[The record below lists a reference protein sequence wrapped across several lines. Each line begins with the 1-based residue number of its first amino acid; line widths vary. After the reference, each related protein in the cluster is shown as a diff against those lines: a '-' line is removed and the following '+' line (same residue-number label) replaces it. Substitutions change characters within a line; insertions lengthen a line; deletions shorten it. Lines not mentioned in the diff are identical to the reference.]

1 VSAWDENEF
10 EALASEIPGPRSLAL
25 ARALAASETRGVT
38 YLAPD
43 FPVFWESG
51 RGATVSDVDGNR
63 YLDLTSA
70 FGVAL
75 TGHANPA
82 VARAIAAQAA
92 LLPHGMGDVHPSAVK
107 VALVDKLARLAPL
120 DDARVF
126 LCSSGAESVEFALK
140 TVALATGKRDV
151 LAFAG
156 AYHGLSYGTLEVGG
170 IEKFRA
176 PWRAQLR
183 NTNPFVRFPDRRDP
197 GGAAAALESIEAA
210 LATAPEAGAVLL
222 EPIQGRAGAIVPPPG
237 FLRGLRA
244 LCDQRGVLLVLDE
257 IFTGF
262 GRTGRLF
269 ACQHEDVRPD
279 ILCVGKALGG
289 GFPLSATLV
298 RRGLAD
304 AWEPSAGEALHT
316 STYLGNP
323 MGCAA
328 ALANLGEIE
337 AAALPAR
344 AAAFEPWV
352 RERLERFRAFPGV
365 RDVRGCGM
373 LWGVEFANGAL
384 ANACVVGAL
393 RKGVI
398 VLQSGPTGETL
409 SLTPPLVIGEAQL
422 SRALDLLE
430 AAAREAGA

>member
-1 VSAWDENEF
+1 
-10 EALASEIPGPRSLAL
+10 
-25 ARALAASETRGVT
+25 
-38 YLAPD
+38 
-43 FPVFWESG
+43 
-51 RGATVSDVDGNR
+51 
-63 YLDLTSA
+63 
-70 FGVAL
+70 
-75 TGHANPA
+75 
-82 VARAIAAQAA
+82 
-92 LLPHGMGDVHPSAVK
+92 MGDVHPSAVK
-107 VALVDKLARLAPL
+107 VELVDKLARLAPL

-156 AYHGLSYGTLEVGG
+156 AYHGLSYGALEVCG

-183 NTNPFVRFPDRRDP
+183 GSNPFVPFPDRRAP
-197 GGAAAALESIEAA
+197 GGAAAALRAIEAA
-210 LATAPEAGAVLL
+210 LVAAPEAGAVLL
-222 EPIQGRAGAIVPPPG
+222 EPIQGRAGVIVPPPG

-244 LCDQRGVLLVLDE
+244 LCDERGVVLVLDE

-269 ACQHEDVRPD
+269 ACEREAVRPD

-298 RRGLAD
+298 RRELAD

-328 ALANLGEIE
+328 ALANLAEIE
-337 AAALPAR
+337 RGALPAR
-344 AAAFEPWV
+344 AAAYEPWV
-352 RERLERFRAFPGV
+352 RERLERFRAFSGV

-373 LWGVEFANGAL
+373 LWGVEFASGAL
-384 ANACVVGAL
+384 ANACVVRAL

-398 VLQSGPTGETL
+398 VLQSGPAGETL
-409 SLTPPLVIGEAQL
+409 SLTPPLIIGEAQL
-422 SRALDLLE
+422 LRALDLLE